1 MIKLPRT
8 LHIEG
13 SRLKQGQT
21 DPEAVEFARLSGEFL
36 TVEEKLDGTGVSIW
50 FDEEFTPQVW
60 HRGSPATGKEFRQL
74 HDWISIHQDQL
85 FDLLEDKYV
94 LFGEWMLH
102 KHTIFYDRL
111 PSYFMESDIYD
122 RKNNLW
128 LSTFARDS
136 LLSSHNY
143 IHSVPVIAAF
153 RPERLSQLTDMI
165 HQPLYQSDDWREN
178 LWRRCDTMK
187 LDLETVLKQSEQSG
201 LSEGLYIKHE
211 DQDQV
216 IGRYKYVR
224 YEFVNFIVNSGSH
237 VMDREPVH
245 NISLGGY
252 EASWE

>member
-21 DPEAVEFARLSGEFL
+21 DPEAIQFSKLAGEFL
-36 TVEEKLDGTGVSIW
+36 YVEEKLDGTGVSIF
-50 FDEEFTPQVW
+50 FDEEFIPQVW

-74 HDWISIHQDQL
+74 HEWVAAHQDQL
-85 FDLLEDKYV
+85 FDLLEDKYI

-111 PSYFMESDIYD
+111 PSYFLESDIYD
-122 RKNNLW
+122 RKSGLW

-136 LLSSHNY
+136 LLSSQNY
-143 IHSVPVIAAF
+143 INSVPVIAALK
-153 RPERLSQLTDMI
+153 PTRLSQLTDMI
-165 HQPLYQSDDWREN
+165 RQPLYQSDDWREN
-178 LWRRCDTMK
+178 LWHRCEMMN
-187 LDLETVLKQSEQSG
+187 LDLEKILKQTDPSD

-252 EASWE
+252 ESSCL